1 MEIVLAAATVLGGIA
16 AIWYFWEKF
25 RSRKTRKPSSEI
37 AIEYKKEAP
46 FEETE
51 PAEAEGHALRHY
63 RVRVRNLSASTLT
76 NCIGKLEDVRRTD
89 GTKFKNVFLPVG
101 MMIQHQLLQ
110 QRQGGVFNLHAG
122 EQKLAEVACL
132 DETKPDSEIVLQYET
147 TQYPRAVPREDYTLT
162 LRAYGG
168 NQPVEVSFRLYV
180 DREGHLQFE
189 RYES

>member
-1 MEIVLAAATVLGGIA
+1 METVLTAATVLGGIA

-25 RSRKTRKPSSEI
+25 WNRKTRKPSSEI

-51 PAEAEGHALRHY
+51 PAEAQGHALRYY

-76 NCIGKLEDVRRTD
+76 NCIVKLEDMLRTD
-89 GTKFKNVFLPVG
+89 GTKFKNIFLPVG
-101 MMIQHQLLQ
+101 MMTQHQLLQ
-110 QRQGGVFNLHAG
+110 QRQDGLFNLHVG
-122 EQKLAEVACL
+122 EHKFVEVACL

-168 NQPVEVSFRLYV
+168 NHPVEVSFRLYV
-180 DREGHLQFE
+180 DREGYLQFKICE
-189 RYES
+189 T